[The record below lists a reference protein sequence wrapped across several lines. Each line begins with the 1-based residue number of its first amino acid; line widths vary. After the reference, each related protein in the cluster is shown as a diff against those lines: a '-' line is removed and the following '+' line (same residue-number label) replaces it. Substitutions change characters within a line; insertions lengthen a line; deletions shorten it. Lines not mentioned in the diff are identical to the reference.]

1 MSRYYTRSMSGK
13 SSNGSTMS
21 ITKNVREDK
30 KIIGVDTILKIF
42 TTNLN
47 IWQSTN
53 ALTQWYL
60 QMHKD
65 TTNYCVNCGSDMGRQ
80 NPRQLC
86 GKTFCINEDI
96 VMQEDSDSDSDFK
109 PCFTDTSESD
119 ITESDITD
127 TDITDTDITDTSDL
141 DYESDTTDSNS
152 VI

>member
-1 MSRYYTRSMSGK
+1 
-13 SSNGSTMS
+13 MS
-21 ITKNVREDK
+21 ITRNVREDK
-30 KIIGVDTILKIF
+30 KIIGMETILKIF
-42 TTNLN
+42 TNNLN
-47 IWQSTN
+47 IGQSTN

-60 QMHKD
+60 KMHKD
-65 TTNYCVNCGSDMGRQ
+65 TTNYCVDCGSDMGRQ

-86 GKTFCINEDI
+86 GKTYCINKDI

-119 ITESDITD
+119 ITESDITES
-127 TDITDTDITDTSDL
+127 DITESDITESDTSDL